1 MAINTFIVIQSF
13 MVDKL
18 NLQGNELLAYALVY
32 GFSQDGESEFKGSL
46 TYIADRLNITR
57 KTAANV
63 VKRLVGSGLIE
74 KRQESKDGVTVN
86 FYYAKITREK
96 ITPPQCK
103 NYTTPSVKI
112 TPPVNNNINNN
123 NINNNTQ
130 DYSNT
135 LESVVCNNT
144 HARAHEPPTPKLED
158 VLAYAKQQNEFA
170 GVGGYKITKYVATRF
185 YDYYTATGWR
195 NKNNMPIVD
204 WRAQLRLWASDVRH
218 QEKPEKLDKPVKLW

>member
-1 MAINTFIVIQSF
+1 M
-13 MVDKL
+13 
-18 NLQGNELLAYALVY
+18 
-32 GFSQDGESEFKGSL
+32 ESP
-46 TYIADRLNITR
+46 N
-57 KTAANV
+57 
-63 VKRLVGSGLIE
+63 
-74 KRQESKDGVTVN
+74 
-86 FYYAKITREK
+86 YYAVIPADVRYCRDLSAGEKLLFGEIAALCNKNGECWATNGYFADLYGVDCRTVTRWITKLTKLGFIESTIKDSNTRHIK
-96 ITPPQCK
+96 LGCDK
-103 NYTTPSVKI
+103 NVRGGMTKMSGGGDKNVTR
-112 TPPVNNNINNN
+112 NNINNN

-130 DYSNT
+130 DCSNT